1 LPRTLDYSATWTE
14 TTASLGAH
22 KEGLAAIAGL
32 MLFIPNWIQGMV
44 VRKLDLDSV
53 KPGPAF
59 WALIGQHFSDYWFVY
74 LPMMLLSLVGAASIY
89 ALLTRKD
96 LPRIGDAV
104 TAGLLITPLYF
115 LSQLAVGLGTMLA
128 ALALI
133 IPALYVSARLVPA
146 APALLAQPSR
156 GAIGAIRYAWD
167 LTRNNGWAVFGLIFV
182 VALVGG
188 ISLLVVQLLSNLV
201 ITLIAGP
208 EGVPLLQTGIA
219 AVTETLLTV
228 LMAVLGAAIY
238 HQLSKQDE

>member
-1 LPRTLDYSATWTE
+1 LPRTLDYSVTWTE

-32 MLFIPNWIQGMV
+32 MIFIPNWIQGMV
-44 VRKLDLDSV
+44 VRELDLDSV

-59 WALIGQHFSDYWFVY
+59 WALIGQHFSDYWYVY
-74 LPMMLLSLVGAASIY
+74 LPIMLLSIAGIASIY

-104 TAGLLITPLYF
+104 TAGLIITPLYF
-115 LSQLAVGLGTMLA
+115 LSQFVAGLGTILA
-128 ALALI
+128 TIALI
-133 IPALYVSARLVPA
+133 IPGLYVSARLVPA
-146 APALLAQPSR
+146 APALVAQPSR
-156 GAIGAIRYAWD
+156 GAIGAISYAWD

-182 VALVGG
+182 VALVCG

-208 EGVPLLQTGIA
+208 DGVPLLQTGIA
-219 AVTETLLTV
+219 AVTETVLTV
-228 LMAVLGAAIY
+228 LMAALGTAIY
-238 HQLSKQDE
+238 RQLSTQDE